1 MSHEP
6 FLDSLRV
13 FCEQRFLVLFIF
25 LFITLLLIFTPDI
38 LETSSMFR
46 GDKLPS
52 KGFVLVLE
60 PAKVSAWYAG
70 SSAHL
75 QISLPLE
82 NVDERM
88 TSGAIQA

>member
-1 MSHEP
+1 MSHKP

-13 FCEQRFLVLFIF
+13 FREQRFLILFIF
-25 LFITLLLIFTPDI
+25 LFSNLLLIFNPDI
-38 LETSSMFR
+38 METSSMFR
-46 GDKLPS
+46 GDKPPS

-60 PAKVSAWYAG
+60 PAKVSASYAG